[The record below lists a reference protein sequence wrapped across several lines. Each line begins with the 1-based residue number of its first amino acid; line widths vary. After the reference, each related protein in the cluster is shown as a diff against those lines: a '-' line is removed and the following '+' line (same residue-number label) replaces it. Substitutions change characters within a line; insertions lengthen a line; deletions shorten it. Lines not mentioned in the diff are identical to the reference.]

1 MNFAHIFLISV
12 LPLHDHSETGNQVQ
26 LTAMC
31 LDDIVKNLLVYIG
44 LLKAY
49 LLPTSCRCSSYTHGK
64 PRPVMRIWIRR
75 MRMFLGL
82 PNPHPLVTSKNPA
95 PILVPVPAPDPSFNH
110 QAKIV
115 RKTFIY
121 TVL

>member
-1 MNFAHIFLISV
+1 MYRTFKGPTFCLQHADAVPNHGNHTPV
-12 LPLHDHSETGNQVQ
+12 L
-26 LTAMC
+26 
-31 LDDIVKNLLVYIG
+31 
-44 LLKAY
+44 
-49 LLPTSCRCSSYTHGK
+49 
-64 PRPVMRIWIRR
+64 RIRIRR

-95 PILVPVPAPDPSFNH
+95 PEPVPVPAPDPSFNH

-115 RKTFIY
+115 RKTLIY